1 MIGPGVRAVYRR
13 ARLIVLVVLVFVL
26 AGVLYLRIPS
36 RFQLTSIELPNGFTI
51 TVFADSLPGARSLTF
66 GDSGTVFV
74 GTQSEGSVYAVRD
87 RDGDGRADQHFTIDR
102 DLHMPNGV
110 AFRDGALY
118 VAAVR
123 QILRYDGVEQRLDDP
138 PEPVVVR
145 SDFPAENWHGWRF
158 IAFGPD
164 GKLYMAIGAP
174 CNSCLQ
180 EDERFATI
188 VRMRADGSALEI
200 VARGVRNSV
209 GFDWHP
215 STGELWFTDNGRD
228 WLGNDAPPDELNR
241 VGAVGEHFGFPYC
254 HGGTVPDEEFTDRS
268 CDEFVRPIRALDPH
282 VASLGMRF
290 YTGTMFPAEYRGHVF
305 IAEHGSWNR
314 IPPSG
319 HRLTIVKLDGDRAVS
334 YGPFAEGWLRAG
346 RASGTPVDLLILP
359 DGSILLSDDRAG
371 MIYRIAYGEAG

>member
-1 MIGPGVRAVYRR
+1 MT
-13 ARLIVLVVLVFVL
+13 L
-26 AGVLYLRIPS
+26 
-36 RFQLTSIELPNGFTI
+36 
-51 TVFADSLPGARSLTF
+51 

-87 RDGDGRADQHFTIDR
+87 RDGDGRADQRFEIDR

-123 QILRYDGVEQRLDDP
+123 QVLRYDGVEQRLDNP
-138 PEPVVVR
+138 PEPMMVR
-145 SDFPAENWHGWRF
+145 SDFPEDSWHGWRF

-174 CNSCLQ
+174 CNSCQQ
-180 EDERFATI
+180 EDERYATI
-188 VRMRADGSALEI
+188 VRMNPDGSALEI

-215 STGELWFTDNGRD
+215 LSGELWFTDNGRD

-241 VGAVGEHFGFPYC
+241 VVAVGDHFGFPYC
-254 HGGTVPDEEFTDRS
+254 HGATIPDEEFTDRS
-268 CDEFVRPIRALDPH
+268 CEEFVPPIQALDPH

-290 YTGTMFPAEYRGHVF
+290 YTGTMFPAGYRGQIF

-314 IPPSG
+314 FPPSG
-319 HRLTIVKLDGDRAVS
+319 YRITIVKLDGDRAVS
-334 YGPFAEGWLRAG
+334 YEPFAEGWLRAG

-371 MIYRIAYGEAG
+371 RIYRVTYDEAQ